1 MPQHTR
7 RLHNSASTCWGVD
20 ADGQPL
26 ISQSMANR
34 TSEKF
39 MKLENFKGRR
49 WHHILMPYKINQ
61 IGRKDF
67 YINCMHTAIYL
78 HIFPRTY
85 EVERRSINSFLCKLT
100 SEFRLC

>member
-39 MKLENFKGRR
+39 MKVRKFQKGDGRVTF
-49 WHHILMPYKINQ
+49 LPYNQQ

-67 YINCMHTAIYL
+67 YINCMRTAIYL

-85 EVERRSINSFLCKLT
+85 EVERRSVNSFLRKLT
-100 SEFRLC
+100 SEFR